1 LAPAHPYPK
10 PIYALIDV
18 VKAVLEDESL
28 PFDKKKVVI
37 GGGSAGA
44 NLALATAQDSSLQGK
59 FGGLVAY
66 YPPCDFTTPVKTAI
80 STRPKHAGKDPLAD
94 KAEMFNCAYFA
105 DDQDLRDPQLSPRW
119 ANRPKLPPK
128 IYIVGCDFD
137 MLCHDAEKMA
147 ESFASVGDGP
157 RTGTDDCWE
166 QNGVKWE
173 RCLGEE
179 HGELIPREL

>member
-44 NLALATAQDSSLQGK
+44 NLALATAQDSSLQGR

-80 STRPKHAGKDPLAD
+80 STRPKNAGKDPLAD

-119 ANRPKLPPK
+119 ANRAKLPPK